1 MTTTTINHYVET
13 DGEIIFDY
21 DHSAVYFESDYCNSF
36 LEYTNSEGLVSR
48 SIAEKVCEDHGTTLE
63 ELLGD
68 NITLNGRDILEWLG
82 Y

>member
-1 MTTTTINHYVET
+1 MTTTTQNHYVAP

-21 DHSAVYFESDYCNSF
+21 DHSAVYFEEGYCGSVMECTDNNGNLS
-36 LEYTNSEGLVSR
+36 LRNAKKL
-48 SIAEKVCEDHGTTLE
+48 CEDHGTTLE

-68 NITLNGRDILEWLG
+68 NVTLNGRDILEWLG

>member
-1 MTTTTINHYVET
+1 MLRDPLPSYLLSDKLSIMTTTTI
-13 DGEIIFDY
+13 D
-21 DHSAVYFESDYCNSF
+21 FESDYCNSF

-48 SIAEKVCEDHGTTLE
+48 SVAEKVCEDHGTTLE

-68 NITLNGRDILEWLG
+68 NVTLNGRDILEWLG